1 EVDVDVD
8 ETDVIGVE
16 LGQTSEVRV
25 DAFPDLVI
33 KGKVTEIGSSAIQT
47 IAGSEESKD
56 FKVVITLED
65 PPKNLKP
72 GLSASADIITAE
84 KSDVLTVPISALVL
98 KESEKETE
106 TAGKKQEEGVFVI
119 KDDRAQFR
127 PVEKG
132 IMGELNIEI
141 VSGLEQGEDIAVGP
155 YSALRQLKDDM
166 LVKAE
171 KKEESS

>member
-1 EVDVDVD
+1 M
-8 ETDVIGVE
+8 
-16 LGQTSEVRV
+16 
-25 DAFPDLVI
+25 P
-33 KGKVTEIGSSAIQT
+33 
-47 IAGSEESKD
+47 
-56 FKVVITLED
+56 
-65 PPKNLKP
+65 LKP

-106 TAGKKQEEGVFVI
+106 TTGKKQEEGVFVI

-127 PVEKG
+127 PIEKG